1 MYAIV
6 YENSVILTQP
16 KWNPKMFNSV
26 LEDECGIQTNL
37 TLSDE
42 IKVPIIFDFEKPV
55 QKQTGTKEILT
66 EVQKEKQRPV
76 IDPETGVQKVD
87 IENSPVFETI
97 IVTEP
102 VILQEPIFEA
112 VMETKQAKV
121 LSYTENLP
129 PHNPKT
135 QWLFGPNYDIQENLV
150 VGNYEIKPLNL
161 DIAKSYL
168 LDKLPAARYE
178 KENKQI
184 NVFLQGLKLA
194 INTDRDTRAIYANK
208 LLGMGENTI
217 NWKFNEGWLSVNK
230 ADLEYI
236 IQQID
241 FAVQEAFDW
250 ELSKMNEIKVC
261 KTLED
266 IDKIVI

>member
-42 IKVPIIFDFEKPV
+42 LKVPIIFEFEKPE
-55 QKQTGTKEILT
+55 QKQTGIEEILS
-66 EVQKEKQRPV
+66 EVQKEEQKPV
-76 IDPETGVQKVD
+76 IDPETGEQLVD
-87 IENSPVFETI
+87 AENNLVFETVL
-97 IVTEP
+97 VTEP
-102 VILQEPIFEA
+102 LVLQKPIFET
-112 VMETKQAKV
+112 VMEIKIAKI
-121 LSYTENLP
+121 LQYRENLP
-129 PHNPKT
+129 PHNIKIE
-135 QWLFGPNYDIQENLV
+135 WLFGPIYDIQENLV
-150 VGNYEIKPLNL
+150 IGNYEIKPLNL

-178 KENKQI
+178 KETKQI
-184 NVFLQGLKLA
+184 DVFLQGLKLA

-217 NWKFNEGWLSVNK
+217 NWKFSEGWLSVNK